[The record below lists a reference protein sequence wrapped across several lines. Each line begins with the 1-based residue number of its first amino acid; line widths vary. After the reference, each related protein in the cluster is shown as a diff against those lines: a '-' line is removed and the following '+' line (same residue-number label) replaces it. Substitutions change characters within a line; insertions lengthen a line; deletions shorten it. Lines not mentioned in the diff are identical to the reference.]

1 MCMANFLNGFLDSV
15 LDGFGA
21 PKGNL
26 GDFQHAARLY
36 NSRSMRL
43 APKAK
48 WMYHVVFNINSTAF
62 SSADSV
68 ALNMLVKQVE
78 LPKFRVSVDRPI
90 QYNRKKAVQTKLEYQ
105 DVSIAFHDD
114 NIGITT
120 AMWAGYYG
128 YYFGDSKHGAG
139 QGSSKEGSVLSG
151 MGNALGGIVP
161 GVSSLL
167 GKAGGLLGA
176 ASGSSPSV
184 PAAYKRN
191 TYKSEE
197 VNQFRYGL
205 DNGST
210 VPFFT
215 SIQIFQLSRH
225 EYQSFTL
232 INPIITGWQHETMSQ
247 SAGEVAQ
254 NSMTIAYEAVIYGK
268 GSVSSDNPTGFA
280 TQYYD
285 KGPSS
290 LRSTASIFGAGGILS
305 NVGGILDDVGSGN
318 IGIGTLAKT
327 VNLVRQ
333 SKKLTKE
340 GVRAEGFS
348 ILKDAIGA
356 TAGTDVSGV
365 ANIAFPKTGGNGQTQ
380 TTTATA
386 PKETAKQN
394 TPAQRKA
401 VFDNDPAAKQALVNL
416 AIKSGVV
423 APGANAAAA
432 VDGFID
438 SGRNIKLNSLADKVI
453 DQAS

>member
-1 MCMANFLNGFLDSV
+1 MANFLNGFLDSV
-15 LDGFGA
+15 LDGFSA

-48 WMYHVVFNINSTAF
+48 FMYHVVFNINPAAF
-62 SSADSV
+62 SSADGT

-78 LPKFRVSVDRPI
+78 LPKFRISVDRPI
-90 QYNRKKAVQTKLEYQ
+90 QYNRKKAVNTKLEYQ
-105 DVSIAFHDD
+105 DIGITFHDD

-128 YYFGDSKHGAG
+128 YYFGDSKHSSS
-139 QGSSKEGSVLSG
+139 QGSATSGNALSG
-151 MGNALGGIVP
+151 MGKILGGVVP
-161 GVSSLL
+161 GVST
-167 GKAGGLLGA
+167 LLGA
-176 ASGSSPSV
+176 AGGGTSASV

-191 TYKSEE
+191 TYKGEE
-197 VNQFRYGL
+197 VNKFRYGL
-205 DNGST
+205 DNGSS

-232 INPIITGWQHETMSQ
+232 INPLITNWQHETMNSGA
-247 SAGEVAQ
+247 SGEVAQ
-254 NSMTIAYEAVIYGK
+254 NSMQVAYEAVIYGK

-290 LRSTASIFGAGGILS
+290 LRSTSSIFGAGGILS
-305 NVGGILDDVGSGN
+305 NVGSILDDVGSGN
-318 IGIGTLAKT
+318 IGFGTLAKT
-327 VNLVRQ
+327 VNLARQ
-333 SKKLTKE
+333 TKSLSKE

-365 ANIAFPKTGGNGQTQ
+365 ANIAFPKEGGKGQNQ

-386 PKETAKQN
+386 PKETTKQN
-394 TPAQRKA
+394 TPAQRKQA
-401 VFDNDPAAKQALVNL
+401 FDNDPAAKQALVDL

-423 APGANAAAA
+423 APGANAEAA

-453 DQAS
+453 GQAS